1 MTCKIHVFPPPYFVL
16 FVSSSILFF
25 IHETIQYIGNCT
37 LAFILIYYILV
48 LFSYMYVYVCKY
60 IFLNNHLVFHQLI

>member
-25 IHETIQYIGNCT
+25 IHETIQYMQ
-37 LAFILIYYILV
+37 LYLSFYYHILYPGAIFL
-48 LFSYMYVYVCKY
+48 YVCKY